1 MGLVLMKNKDNYVN
15 TCVGRKIRAT
25 RKSIGMTERQL
36 AQLTGL
42 SQQQVS
48 HYETGKATIMADVL
62 VYIAAAL
69 NAPIS
74 KLLPDRHERPEN
86 DVGDKPSEE
95 YSDK

>member
-1 MGLVLMKNKDNYVN
+1 MMKNKDNYVN

-25 RKSIGMTERQL
+25 RESVGMSESQL
-36 AQLTGL
+36 AQLIGST
-42 SQQQVS
+42 Q
-48 HYETGKATIMADVL
+48 HKIYCYETGKATIMADTL

-69 NAPIS
+69 NVPIS

-86 DVGDKPSEE
+86 DVRDNPSEE